1 MSYYIKKV
9 KELTPKEIVG
19 KISGKIKQKVLK
31 RTEAL
36 KDSGAST
43 YSQTL
48 NDYEV
53 ERILSE
59 SIVYD
64 FSKMEI
70 LQIKELSALYLK
82 HSFDLLGSG
91 WVNIRYNMDCKGIEE
106 FKYKAPILDINDDIS
121 CLINKKNQVYSKKI
135 KSMISKYYT
144 PIDWRLDFK
153 SGYCWDSKLHYSQ
166 ISYGQDL
173 GADIKVPWEL
183 SRMQHLV
190 QYVWAYMLAK
200 QEKEDFKEPEIYVT
214 EFQDEVLD
222 FISMNP
228 PKFGVNWV
236 CAMDVAIRAANWLLV
251 YDLFRA
257 QGVTFTEEFE
267 KAFSLSIYDHGK
279 FIYNHLERNDEIRNN
294 HYYSNIVGLFFIA
307 AYLPITEET
316 KEWLCFAFQESI
328 QEMYVQFYDEGAN
341 FEHST
346 AYHRLSGELALYV
359 TALGYALPEN
369 KKNVLKR
376 YSVEKHTVICR
387 KKGFNYDVSCFW
399 EITGDRIFPDW
410 YIDRLEK
417 ISEFTVD
424 ITKPNKEIIQFGDN
438 DSGRFFKI
446 QPIYQLLSVKKAKE
460 VYLNLQNYNSCD
472 DDGDYW
478 DENFLDHRYLVAG
491 INAFFERDDFGR
503 YVEGTS
509 IENKIIKGLIKGNF
523 NKKDKSNQQIMS
535 NNALAKSL
543 NKEEEKRIQSLRKQ
557 SQFVEYVYP
566 SNSNLVENLKVVS
579 YPNFGV
585 YIYSSKNLY
594 LAIKC
599 GPLGSNGKGSHDH
612 NDQLS
617 LELVIDGK
625 EIIKDPGTYLYTAI
639 PEKRNLFRSTNAHF
653 TIQIDNKEQNEYYQG
668 LPGLFMLKENTQSEC
683 LEFSSM
689 RFVGCH
695 NGFGTKVYRVIEI
708 MSDRIVISDYGSDQK
723 ITRFN
728 YHSNGYGKITMN

>member
-1 MSYYIKKV
+1 MKKV

-19 KISGKIKQKVLK
+19 KITRKIKQKVLK

-36 KDSGAST
+36 KDSGTST

-48 NDYEV
+48 NKYEI

-59 SIVYD
+59 SIVHD
-64 FSKMEI
+64 FSQMEI
-70 LQIKELSALYLK
+70 LQIKELSTLYLN

-91 WVNIRYNMDCKGIEE
+91 WINIKYNMICNGIEE
-106 FKYKAPILDINDDIS
+106 FKYKAPIVDINEDIS
-121 CLINKKNQVYSKKI
+121 CLINKENKLYSKKI
-135 KSMISKYYT
+135 RNMITSNYS

-166 ISYGQDL
+166 IRYGQDL

-190 QYVWAYMLAK
+190 QYVWAYMLAN
-200 QEKEDFKEPEIYVT
+200 QGKEDFKEPEIYVA

-267 KAFSLSIYDHGK
+267 RVFSLSIYDHGN
-279 FIYNHLERNDEIRNN
+279 FIYNHLERNGEVRNN

-328 QEMYVQFYDEGAN
+328 QEMHAQFYDEGAN

-359 TALGYALPEN
+359 TTLGYALPEH
-369 KKNVLKR
+369 KKKILKNYNV
-376 YSVEKHTVICR
+376 EQHNVICK
-387 KKGFNYDVSCFW
+387 KKGFNLNASYFW
-399 EITGDRIFPDW
+399 KITDRKIFPDW

-417 ISEFTVD
+417 IAEFTVA

-460 VYLNLQNYNSCD
+460 VYLNLQNYSARD
-472 DDGDYW
+472 DENYW

-491 INAFFERDDFGR
+491 INAFFERDDFDR
-503 YVEGTS
+503 YVEVPS
-509 IENKIIKGLIKGNF
+509 IENKIIKSLLKGNF
-523 NKKDKSNQQIMS
+523 NKKDKSNQQVMI
-535 NNALAKSL
+535 NNALIKSL
-543 NKEEEKRIQSLRKQ
+543 NKEDEKRIQSLRKQ
-557 SQFVEYVYP
+557 SQFVEYVYL

-617 LELVIDGK
+617 LELVINGE

-639 PEKRNLFRSTNAHF
+639 PEKRNVFRSTNAHF

-668 LPGLFMLKENTQSEC
+668 LPGLFMLKENTKSEC
-683 LEFSSM
+683 LELSSI

-695 NGFGTKVYRVIEI
+695 NGFGTKVYRVIDI
-708 MSDRIVISDYGSDQK
+708 MSDRIVISDYGSNQR
-723 ITRFN
+723 IAHFN
-728 YHSNGYGKITMN
+728 YYSNGYGRIMSLI

>member
-1 MSYYIKKV
+1 MSYYLKKAKELSP
-9 KELTPKEIVG
+9 KELT
-19 KISGKIKQKVLK
+19 GKIKGKIKNKLSK

-36 KDSGAST
+36 KDSWVPT
-43 YSQTL
+43 YAQTL
-48 NDYEV
+48 DSYEI
-53 ERILSE
+53 ERILSAP
-59 SIVYD
+59 IVYD
-64 FSKMEI
+64 FLETEI
-70 LQIKELSALYLK
+70 LQINELSSLYLK
-82 HSFDLLGSG
+82 HHFDLLGSG
-91 WVNIRYNMDCKGIEE
+91 WVNIKYNMVCNGIEE
-106 FKYKAPILDINDDIS
+106 FQYKAPIVDSNEDIS
-121 CLINKKNQVYSKKI
+121 CLINKKNKLYSKKI
-135 KSMISKYYT
+135 RDMITSSYS

-166 ISYGQDL
+166 IRYGQDL

-190 QYVWAYMLAK
+190 QYVWAYMLAN
-200 QEKEDFKEPEIYVT
+200 QGKEDFKEAEIYVI

-257 QGVTFTEEFE
+257 QGVTFSKEFE

-279 FIYNHLERNDEIRNN
+279 FIYNHLERNGEVRNN

-328 QEMYVQFYDEGAN
+328 QEMHAQFYDDGAN

-359 TALGYALPEN
+359 TALGYGLPEH
-369 KKNVLKR
+369 KKNILKN
-376 YSVEKHTVICR
+376 YSVEQHNVIC
-387 KKGFNYDVSCFW
+387 KKKDFNPDTSCFW
-399 EITGDRIFPDW
+399 NIEDGPIFPDW
-410 YIDRLEK
+410 YMDRLEK
-417 ISEFTVD
+417 IAEFTVA

-438 DSGRFFKI
+438 DSGRFLKM

-460 VYLNLQNYNSCD
+460 VYLNLQNYNVRD
-472 DDGDYW
+472 DENYW
-478 DENFLDHRYLVAG
+478 DENFLNHRYLVAG
-491 INAFFERDDFGR
+491 INAFFERDDLDR
-503 YVEGTS
+503 YVEGPS
-509 IENKIIKGLIKGNF
+509 IENKIIKELIKDHF
-523 NKKDKSNQQIMS
+523 NKNDKSNQQVVI
-535 NNALAKSL
+535 NNGLVKSL
-543 NKEEEKRIQSLRKQ
+543 NKEDEKRIQLLRKQ
-557 SQFVEYVYP
+557 SQFVEYIYP
-566 SNSNLVENLKVVS
+566 SSSNLLENLKVVS
-579 YPNFGV
+579 YPKFGV

-653 TIQIDNKEQNEYYQG
+653 TIQVDNKEQNEYYQG
-668 LPGLFMLKENTQSEC
+668 LPGLFMLKEGTKSEC
-683 LEFSSM
+683 LEFCSM
-689 RFVGCH
+689 KFVGCH
-695 NGFGTKVYRVIEI
+695 NGFDTKVYRIIEI
-708 MSDRIVISDYGSDQK
+708 MSDKIVISDYGTSQR
-723 ITRFN
+723 ITHFN
-728 YHSNGYGKITMN
+728 YYSNGYGRIISLI

>member
-1 MSYYIKKV
+1 MSYYVKKV

-19 KISGKIKQKVLK
+19 KITRKIKQKVLK

-36 KDSGAST
+36 KDSGTST

-48 NDYEV
+48 NKYEI

-59 SIVYD
+59 SIVHD
-64 FSKMEI
+64 FSQMEI
-70 LQIKELSALYLK
+70 LQIKELSTLYLK

-91 WVNIRYNMDCKGIEE
+91 WINIKYNMICNGIEE
-106 FKYKAPILDINDDIS
+106 FKYKAPIVDINEDIS
-121 CLINKKNQVYSKKI
+121 CLINKKNKLYSKKI
-135 KSMISKYYT
+135 RNMITSNYS

-166 ISYGQDL
+166 IRYGQDL

-190 QYVWAYMLAK
+190 QYVWAYMLAN
-200 QEKEDFKEPEIYVT
+200 QGKEDFKEPEIYVA

-267 KAFSLSIYDHGK
+267 RVFSLSIYDHGN
-279 FIYNHLERNDEIRNN
+279 FIYNHLERNGEVRNN

-328 QEMYVQFYDEGAN
+328 QEMHAQFYDEGAN

-359 TALGYALPEN
+359 TTLGYALPEH
-369 KKNVLKR
+369 KKKILKNYNV
-376 YSVEKHTVICR
+376 EQHNVICK
-387 KKGFNYDVSCFW
+387 KKGFNLNASYFW
-399 EITGDRIFPDW
+399 KITDRKIFPDW

-417 ISEFTVD
+417 IAEFTVA

-460 VYLNLQNYNSCD
+460 VYLNLQNYSTRD
-472 DDGDYW
+472 DENYW

-491 INAFFERDDFGR
+491 INAFFERDDFDR
-503 YVEGTS
+503 YVEVPS
-509 IENKIIKGLIKGNF
+509 IENKIIKSLLKGNF
-523 NKKDKSNQQIMS
+523 NKKDKSNQQVMI
-535 NNALAKSL
+535 NNALIKSL
-543 NKEEEKRIQSLRKQ
+543 NKEDEKRIQSLRKQ
-557 SQFVEYVYP
+557 SQFVEYVYL

-617 LELVIDGK
+617 LELVINGE

-639 PEKRNLFRSTNAHF
+639 PEKRNVFRSTNAHF

-668 LPGLFMLKENTQSEC
+668 LPGLFMLKENTKSEC
-683 LEFSSM
+683 LELSSI

-695 NGFGTKVYRVIEI
+695 NGFGTKVYRVIDI
-708 MSDRIVISDYGSDQK
+708 MSDRIVISDYGSNQR
-723 ITRFN
+723 IAHFN
-728 YHSNGYGKITMN
+728 YYSNGYGRIMSLI